1 MLINQD
7 FTWGRTKYLGGSDIG
22 AILGL
27 SQYRTPLQVW
37 QEKVGQESPKADS
50 MPLRFGSFAE
60 AFIASEYARQTG
72 QAVVEHPEPF
82 IHPEHPFLAGHID
95 RFVMDEPDAL
105 FHSEGVLATKTLLEC
120 KTASHYVKNQWGE
133 AGTDEVPLN
142 YLVQCAWYLL
152 LTGCERADLA
162 VFFSSTDFRIYT
174 IHKDLELESTLLEKA
189 LAFWNNYVLSNTP
202 PPPVSEADC
211 KLLYKQSK
219 TAKCVEADSN
229 ILASLN
235 QLPKLNE
242 TISECEERISL
253 IKQAV
258 MEHMQ
263 DADTLTLNGATLAT
277 WKAPKPSYKLDS
289 KKLFLDHPELAS
301 QYQVAIANSRRLVI
315 KEAVCEHGGQY
326 A

>member
-7 FTWGRTKYLGGSDIG
+7 FTWDRTKYIGGSDIG

-27 SQYRTPLQVW
+27 SQYKTPLQVW
-37 QEKVGQESPKADS
+37 QEKVGQELPKADS
-50 MPLRFGSFAE
+50 LPLRFGSFAE
-60 AFIASEYARQTG
+60 EFIASEYAKHSGR
-72 QAVVEHPEPF
+72 VVIEHTEPF
-82 IHPEHPFLAGHID
+82 IHPEHSFLVGHID
-95 RFVMDEPDAL
+95 RFVLDTPAPL
-105 FHSEGVLATKTLLEC
+105 FNADGMIATKTLLEC
-120 KTASHYVKNQWGE
+120 KTASHYVKDRWGDV
-133 AGTDEVPLN
+133 GTDEVPLS

-174 IHKDLELESTLLEKA
+174 INKDLELESILLEKA
-189 LAFWNNYVLSNTP
+189 VGFWNNYVLSNTP
-202 PPPVSEADC
+202 PPPANEADC
-211 KLLYKQSK
+211 KLLYKQAK
-219 TAKCVEADSN
+219 TAKCIEANSN
-229 ILASLN
+229 ILTLLH
-235 QLPKLNE
+235 QLPKLND
-242 TISECEERISL
+242 TVSECEERISL

-277 WKAPKPSYKLDS
+277 WKAPKPSFKLDA
-289 KKLFLDHPELAS
+289 KKLSAAHPDLAT

-315 KEAVCEHGGQY
+315 KELTFENGGDD